1 MALAVE
7 GGWRAGESSGAIRG
21 IPAEPI
27 RYPDINISS
36 MDSLRL
42 FAAMVF
48 AVSVFLL
55 FDAWTKER
63 NPHPPAPD
71 QAAQRS
77 VAPTPSPTLP
87 PGAPVSAAPAN
98 SAAPIAMPVAANLP
112 PLIVRTDILIA
123 EIDPVGGTLRR
134 LEFTEH
140 KEKLDKSKNFVLF
153 QKDAVHTYVAQSG
166 LIGDELPN
174 HTTVYNSTAK
184 SYEMRDGSDEV
195 VVNLTASG
203 TKAVGVT
210 KQLTFHRG
218 SYLIN
223 ETYQISNRSAAELK
237 PFAYFQLVRDGTP
250 AAGDSKMV
258 PTYTG
263 AAVYTDQSKFRKVA
277 FSDIDKSKTDYPKH
291 ANDGWIAIVQ
301 HYFVAALLPSGETA
315 REFYTRALD
324 SGLYTVG
331 VIVPAAVISPG
342 ADATIDMRLYAGP
355 QDQDKLAKLSPGLNL
370 TVDYGWL
377 TIIATPLFWVL
388 SAIQRWANNWGV
400 SIILLTVIIKLIF
413 YPLSAA
419 SYRSMAKM
427 RVMAPK
433 MQKLKDQYGDDRQ
446 RMHQAMIEMY
456 KTEKINPLGGCLP
469 IVVQIPVFIAL
480 YWVLLAS
487 VELRN
492 APFIWWIKDLSA
504 QDPYY
509 ILPVL
514 MGATMIIQT
523 WLNPT
528 PPDPVQ
534 AKVMKIMPVAFSIF
548 FFFFP
553 AGLVLYWLV
562 NNILSIAQQWQIT
575 RTIERSK
582 SAHAA
587 R

>member
-1 MALAVE
+1 
-7 GGWRAGESSGAIRG
+7 
-21 IPAEPI
+21 
-27 RYPDINISS
+27 

-55 FDAWTKER
+55 FDAWNKER
-63 NPHPPAPD
+63 SPQPPAQD
-71 QAAQRS
+71 QAAHRS
-77 VAPTPSPTLP
+77 ETPIPSSVSPPGTVAPS
-87 PGAPVSAAPAN
+87 APAKP
-98 SAAPIAMPVAANLP
+98 APTDAIPVAANI
-112 PLIVRTDILIA
+112 PLIHVRTDVLAA

-134 LEFTEH
+134 LEFLH
-140 KEKLDKSKNFVLF
+140 HRDKLDNTKNFVLF

-166 LIGDELPN
+166 LIGDDLPN
-174 HTTVYNSTAK
+174 HTTVYNADATN
-184 SYEMRDGSDEV
+184 YEIRDGSDEV
-195 VVNLTASG
+195 VVTLLAAGAKTA
-203 TKAVGVT
+203 GVT
-210 KQLTFHRG
+210 KKLVFHRG
-218 SYLIN
+218 SYVVD
-223 ETYQISNRSAAELK
+223 ESYQISNRSAAEIK
-237 PFAYFQLVRDGTP
+237 PFVYFQLVRDGTP

-263 AAVYTDQSKFRKVA
+263 AAVYTDQTKFHKIA
-277 FSDIDKSKTDYPKH
+277 FSDIDKNKADYPKH
-291 ANDGWIAIVQ
+291 ATDGWIAFVQ
-301 HYFVAALLPSGETA
+301 HYFVAAWLPAGNMQ
-315 REFYTRALD
+315 REFYTRTLG

-331 VIVPAAVISPG
+331 VIVPAG
-342 ADATIDMRLYAGP
+342 AIARGGSTTVEMRLYAGP
-355 QDQDKLAKLSPGLNL
+355 QEQDKLAQLAPGLNL

-388 SAIQRWANNWGV
+388 SAIQRWTNNWGV

-413 YPLSAA
+413 FPLSAA

-433 MQKLKDQYGDDRQ
+433 MQKLKEQYGDDRQ

-534 AKVMKIMPVAFSIF
+534 AKVMKIMPVAFSVF

-575 RTIERSK
+575 RMIERSK
-582 SAHAA
+582 SAHAS

>member
-1 MALAVE
+1 
-7 GGWRAGESSGAIRG
+7 
-21 IPAEPI
+21 
-27 RYPDINISS
+27 
-36 MDSLRL
+36 
-42 FAAMVF
+42 MVF

-55 FDAWTKER
+55 FDAWNKER
-63 NPHPPAPD
+63 SPQPPSPD

-77 VAPTPSPTLP
+77 DMPMPSPTLP
-87 PGAPVSAAPAN
+87 PGAAAP
-98 SAAPIAMPVAANLP
+98 SAPTNTTAAVAVPATANLSP
-112 PLIVRTDILIA
+112 IIVRTDVLIA

-134 LEFTEH
+134 LEFTQH
-140 KEKLDKSKNFVLF
+140 RDKLDKSRNFVLF

-174 HTTVYNSTAK
+174 HTTVYSSSATN
-184 SYEMRDGSDEV
+184 YELREGSDELA
-195 VVNLTASG
+195 VNLTAGG
-203 TKAVGVT
+203 TKSVGVT
-210 KQLTFHRG
+210 KKLTFQRG
-218 SYLIN
+218 SYVVD
-223 ETYQISNRSAAELK
+223 EAYQITNRGTVEIK

-263 AAVYTDQSKFRKVA
+263 AAIYTEQSKFKKIA
-277 FSDIDKSKTDYPKH
+277 FSDIDKGKADYPKH
-291 ANDGWIAIVQ
+291 ATDGWIAIVQ
-301 HYFVAALLPSGETA
+301 HYFLAALIPTGDVA
-315 REFYTRALD
+315 REFYTRALG
-324 SGLYTVG
+324 SGLYTAG
-331 VIVPAAVISPG
+331 VIVPAGNIAPG
-342 ADATIDMRLYAGP
+342 ASTTVDMRLYAGP
-355 QDQDKLAKLSPGLNL
+355 QEQDKLAKLSPGLNL

-388 SAIQRWANNWGV
+388 SAIQKWTNNWGV

-413 YPLSAA
+413 FPLSAA

-433 MQKLKDQYGDDRQ
+433 MQKLKEQYGDDRQ
-446 RMHQAMIEMY
+446 RLHQAMIEMY

-523 WLNPT
+523 YLNPT

-534 AKVMKIMPVAFSIF
+534 AKVMKIMPVAFSVF

-575 RTIERSK
+575 RMIERSK
-582 SAHAA
+582 SAHGA

>member
-1 MALAVE
+1 MAQRV
-7 GGWRAGESSGAIRG
+7 GDGWRRNESSDAIRG
-21 IPAEPI
+21 IRAEPI
-27 RYPDINISS
+27 RYLDIKNS
-36 MDSLRL
+36 MDSMRL
-42 FAAMVF
+42 FAALVF

-55 FDAWTKER
+55 FDAWNKEHGSQPMSP
-63 NPHPPAPD
+63 N
-71 QAAQRS
+71 QEAQRPD
-77 VAPTPSPTLP
+77 ATMPSPTLP
-87 PGAPVSAAPAN
+87 PGFAAPA
-98 SAAPIAMPVAANLP
+98 SPAKSVAPAAAPATVNLP
-112 PLIVRTDILIA
+112 SIAVRTDVLIA

-140 KEKLDKSKNFVLF
+140 REKLDKTRNFVLF
-153 QKDAVHTYVAQSG
+153 QKDSVHTYVAQSG
-166 LIGDELPN
+166 LIGEELPN
-174 HTTVYNSTAK
+174 HTTVYNSAAT
-184 SYEMRDGSDEV
+184 SYELHDGKNEL
-195 VVNLTASG
+195 VVNLTATG

-210 KQLTFHRG
+210 KKLVFHRG
-218 SYLIN
+218 SYLID
-223 ETYQISNRSAAELK
+223 ETFQISNRGATEIT

-263 AAVYTDQSKFRKVA
+263 AAVYTDQTKFKKVA
-277 FSDIDKSKTDYPKH
+277 FSDIDKGKSDYPKH
-291 ANDGWIAIVQ
+291 ATDGWIAILQ
-301 HYFVAALLPSGETA
+301 HYFVAALLPTGDVS
-315 REFYTRALD
+315 REFYTSTLGS
-324 SGLYTVG
+324 SGLYRAG
-331 VIVPAAVISPG
+331 VIVPAGNIAPG
-342 ADATIDMRLYAGP
+342 ASATVEMRLYAGP
-355 QDQDKLAKLSPGLNL
+355 QEQDNLAKLSPGLNL

-388 SAIQRWANNWGV
+388 SAIQKWANNWGV

-413 YPLSAA
+413 FPLSAA

-433 MQKLKDQYGDDRQ
+433 MQKLKEQYGDDRQ
-446 RMHQAMIEMY
+446 RLHQAMIEMY

-523 WLNPT
+523 YLNPT

-534 AKVMKIMPVAFSIF
+534 AKIMKIMPVAFSIF

-575 RTIERSK
+575 RMIERSK

>member
-1 MALAVE
+1 
-7 GGWRAGESSGAIRG
+7 
-21 IPAEPI
+21 
-27 RYPDINISS
+27 

-55 FDAWTKER
+55 FDAWNKER
-63 NPHPPAPD
+63 NPQPPAPD
-71 QAAQRS
+71 Q
-77 VAPTPSPTLP
+77 VAHRADTPTPSPNLLP
-87 PGAPVSAAPAN
+87 DEVASTAPAN
-98 SAAPIAMPVAANLP
+98 SPSPAAVSTATNLP
-112 PLIVRTDILIA
+112 PVIVRTDVLIA
-123 EIDPVGGTLRR
+123 EIDPAGGTLRR
-134 LEFTEH
+134 LEFIQQ
-140 KEKLDKSKNFVLF
+140 KDKIDKSKNFVLF
-153 QKDAVHTYVAQSG
+153 QKDANHTYVAQSG

-174 HTTVYNSTAK
+174 HTTLYSTAATD
-184 SYEMRDGSDEV
+184 YELRGGSDEL
-195 VVNLTASG
+195 VVNLVASG

-210 KQLTFHRG
+210 KQLIFHRG

-223 ETYQISNRSAAELK
+223 ETYQVSNRSGAELK
-237 PFAYFQLVRDGTP
+237 PFAYFQLLRDGTP

-263 AAVYTDQSKFRKVA
+263 AAVYTDQSKFHKVT
-277 FSDIDKSKTDYPKH
+277 FSDIDKGKTDYPKH
-291 ANDGWIAIVQ
+291 ASDGWIAIVQ
-301 HYFVAALLPSGETA
+301 HYFVAALLPAGEVA
-315 REFYTRALD
+315 REFYTRALG
-324 SGLYTVG
+324 SGLYAVG
-331 VIVPAAVISPG
+331 IIVPMGNIAPG
-342 ADATIDMRLYAGP
+342 ASATVDMRLYAGP
-355 QDQDKLAKLSPGLNL
+355 EEQDKLAMLSPGLNL

-388 SAIQRWANNWGV
+388 SAIQKWANNWGV

-433 MQKLKDQYGDDRQ
+433 MQKLKEQYGDDRQ

-534 AKVMKIMPVAFSIF
+534 AKIMKIMPVAFSVF

-582 SAHAA
+582 SAHAP